1 MKQLPLNNTYALLA
15 LFLAPDKSEETLFK
29 LKNVIVHNHLEL
41 GPLLLQAN
49 LQMCTPLWYSR
60 LEQDGLLEYFPEDFQ
75 HYLKLI
81 YDANAERNQDF
92 QSGLAELLTE
102 FEKEGIETLLLKGAA
117 TFVDGLYLSGGARVM
132 GDMDILVDKTNL
144 IDSEAILDKLQ
155 YAEVPD
161 ENRVLNN
168 KPTSERHH
176 HINVRTKADS
186 PVVVEIHFKPAFGQG
201 GRIFTSEA
209 AWKNKQ
215 AVVYDKHKTAILDP
229 HHRLL
234 LNTLHALL
242 PHREFLY
249 GTISLLQLAEFA
261 ALVSRYEGK
270 INWEDW
276 YTIALKNRMEPE
288 FLSYLSLACH
298 LMELPW
304 PEAVPYKDKKSFHY
318 QRIINTGGACSRLDG
333 ASESLKE
340 AIIRYSATLYFWL
353 KLPGWIWNNTCY
365 APNWV
370 DFPDRV
376 YLLLKKVFSAKSRAK
391 I

>member
-15 LFLAPDKSEETLFK
+15 LFLAPVKSEETLFK
-29 LKNVIVHNHLEL
+29 LKNVIVHQQLEL

-60 LEQDGLLEYFPEDFQ
+60 LEQDGLLQYFPEDFQ

-92 QSGLAELLTE
+92 QSGLTELLAE
-102 FEKEGIETLLLKGAA
+102 FEKEGIETILLKGAA
-117 TFVDGLYLSGGARVM
+117 TFVDDLYLSAGARVM
-132 GDMDILVDKTNL
+132 GDIDILVDKTKL
-144 IDSEAILDKLQ
+144 IDCESVLDKLQ
-155 YAEVPD
+155 YAEVSD
-161 ENRVLNN
+161 ENRALDN

-176 HINVRTKADS
+176 HINVRIKVDS
-186 PVVVEIHFKPAFGQG
+186 PVVVEIHFKPVFGQG

-209 AWKNKQ
+209 AWKDKQ
-215 AVVYDKHKTAILDP
+215 EVIYHKQKTAILEP

-249 GTISLLQLAEFA
+249 GTVSLLQLAEFA

-270 INWEDW
+270 VDW
-276 YTIALKNRMEPE
+276 DGWYNAALKNRMKPE
-288 FLSYLSLACH
+288 FLTYLSLACH

-304 PEAVPYKDKKSFHY
+304 PDAVPFTDKKGFHY
-318 QRIINTGGACSRLDG
+318 QRIINTGGAFSRLEG
-333 ASESLKE
+333 ATESSREKM
-340 AIIRYSATLYFWL
+340 IRYSAYLYFWL
-353 KLPGWIWNNTCY
+353 RLPGWVWINTCY
-365 APNWV
+365 APNLV

-376 YLLLKKVFSAKSRAK
+376 YLLFKKLFSAKSRRK

>member
-15 LFLAPDKSEETLFK
+15 LFLAPDKSEETLNK
-29 LKNVIVHNHLEL
+29 LKNVIVHQQLEL

-92 QSGLAELLTE
+92 QSGLTELLAE

-117 TFVDGLYLSGGARVM
+117 TFVDELYLSAGARVM
-132 GDMDILVDKTNL
+132 GDMDILVDKTTL
-144 IDSEAILDKLQ
+144 IGCETILDKLQ

-176 HINVRTKADS
+176 HINVRIKADS

-201 GRIFTSEA
+201 GRIFTSKA

-215 AVVYDKHKTAILDP
+215 AVVYNKHKTAILDP

-261 ALVSRYEGK
+261 ALVSRYGDN

-276 YTIALKNRMEPE
+276 YNVALKNRMKPE

-304 PEAVPYKDKKSFHY
+304 PKAVPYKNKKSFHY
-318 QRIINTGGACSRLDG
+318 QRIINVGGACSRLDG
-333 ASESLKE
+333 VSESLKQ

-353 KLPGWIWNNTCY
+353 RLPGWIWNNTCY
-365 APNWV
+365 APHWT

-376 YLLLKKVFSAKSRAK
+376 YLLLKKLFSAKSRAK